1 MKERINIMKKIVSL
15 AVLAALTTTVADA
28 APSYIKRDARGGY
41 DVTYDYTDKAKN
53 GWYVGGHVALNLM
66 NWENEYTTDAPNA
79 AELTD
84 DKYSFEPVFGGDLFV
99 GKTFNYFWRAE
110 LEGGLLGQF
119 EDEGNG
125 TTFKMTIPYLMA
137 NGYYDFTNGLYVGA
151 GLGIAMPTTELDGTI
166 FVGGDRKE
174 QTLSPMMGIMLGY
187 AHELDYNLTL
197 DVRYRLA
204 GLMGTDHE
212 RIDTAGYAFKN
223 EIGLILD
230 NSISV
235 GIRYNF

>member
-1 MKERINIMKKIVSL
+1 MKKIVSL

-28 APSYIKRDARGGY
+28 APSYIKRDVNGGY
-41 DVTYDYTDKAKN
+41 GVTYDYTDKAKN

-66 NWENEYTTDAPNA
+66 NWENEYSSADPLIADSA
-79 AELTD
+79 S
-84 DKYSFEPVFGGDLFV
+84 DKYSFESVFGGGLFV
-99 GKTFNYFWRAE
+99 GKTFKYFWRGEVEA
-110 LEGGLLGQF
+110 GLLGQF
-119 EDEGNG
+119 EDKDNL
-125 TTFKMTIPYLMA
+125 FSFQMTIPYLMA
-137 NGYYDFTNGLYVGA
+137 NGYYDFVNGLYVGA
-151 GLGIAMPTTELDGTI
+151 GVGIAMPTTELDGTV

-174 QTLSPMMGIMLGY
+174 QTLSPMAGIMLGY

-197 DVRYRLA
+197 DIRYRLA

-212 RIDTAGYAFKN
+212 RIDTAGYTFKN

-230 NSISV
+230 NSLSI

>member
-1 MKERINIMKKIVSL
+1 MKKIVSL
-15 AVLAALTTTVADA
+15 AVMAALTTTVADA

-66 NWENEYTTDAPNA
+66 NWENDYSTDAPDKDV
-79 AELTD
+79 LTD
-84 DKYSFEPVFGGDLFV
+84 DSYTELMFGGDIFV
-99 GKTFNYFWRAE
+99 GKTFKYFWRAE

-137 NGYYDFTNGLYVGA
+137 NGYYDFANGFYVGA
-151 GLGIAMPTTELDGTI
+151 GLGVAMPKTELQGVY
-166 FVGGDRKE
+166 FVGGNSTER
-174 QTLSPMMGIMLGY
+174 TVSPMLGIMLGY
-187 AHELDYNLTL
+187 TYELDYNLSL
-197 DVRYRLA
+197 DLRYRLA
-204 GLMGTDHE
+204 GLMGNE
-212 RIDTAGYAFKN
+212 IDRTFRFIEDDEIYAIGN
-223 EIGLILD
+223 DIGLILD
-230 NSISV
+230 NSISL

>member
-1 MKERINIMKKIVSL
+1 MKKIVSL

-84 DKYSFEPVFGGDLFV
+84 DKYLFEPVFGGDLFV

-137 NGYYDFTNGLYVGA
+137 NGYYDFANGLYVGA
-151 GLGIAMPTTELDGTI
+151 GAGIALPKIELRGRD
-166 FVGGDRKE
+166 FVGGDSSE
-174 QTLSPMMGIMLGY
+174 SSVSPMFGVMLGY
-187 AHELDYNLTL
+187 TYELDYNLTL
-197 DVRYRLA
+197 DLRYRLS
-204 GLMGTDHE
+204 GLMGHE
-212 RIDTAGYAFKN
+212 IDRTFIYKEDLQEYA
-223 EIGLILD
+223 ISSDTGLILD
-230 NSISV
+230 NSLSI

>member
-1 MKERINIMKKIVSL
+1 MKRIVSL

-66 NWENEYTTDAPNA
+66 NWENEYTTTAPNNA
-79 AELTD
+79 DLTND
-84 DKYSFEPVFGGDLFV
+84 EYSFESVFGGDLFV
-99 GKTFNYFWRAE
+99 GKTIKYFWRAE
-110 LEGGLLGQF
+110 IEGGLLGQF
-119 EDEGNG
+119 EDEGVG

-137 NGYYDFTNGLYVGA
+137 NGYYDFANGLYVGA
-151 GLGIAMPTTELDGTI
+151 GVGIAIPKLELRGP
-166 FVGGDRKE
+166 FFNGGDSSERSV
-174 QTLSPMMGIMLGY
+174 SPMLGVMLGY
-187 AHELDYNLTL
+187 TYELDYNLTL
-197 DVRYRLA
+197 DIRYRLA
-204 GLMGTDHE
+204 GLMG
-212 RIDTAGYAFKN
+212 N
-223 EIGLILD
+223 EIERTFEYIADNNTYDINSDTGLILD

>member
-1 MKERINIMKKIVSL
+1 MKRIVSL
-15 AVLAALTTTVADA
+15 AVLAVLTTTVADA
-28 APSYIKRDARGGY
+28 APSYIKRDAHGGY
-41 DVTYDYTDKAKN
+41 GVTYDYTDKAKN

-66 NWENEYTTDAPNA
+66 NWENEYSTSDPLVPNA
-79 AELTD
+79 GS
-84 DKYSFEPVFGGDLFV
+84 DKFSFETVFGGDLFV
-99 GKTFNYFWRAE
+99 GKTIKYFWRAE
-110 LEGGLLGQF
+110 VEAGLLGQF
-119 EDEGNG
+119 EDKDNL
-125 TTFKMTIPYLMA
+125 FSFQMTIPYLMA

-151 GLGIAMPTTELDGTI
+151 GLGIAMPTTELDGTV